1 MKCLL
6 CNDWIESLPKLRD
19 LIMFNQ
25 RKEYSCRSCK
35 HQFKNLSKERCQNC
49 NKELYGDACIDC
61 KLWMKKGYI
70 PKHLAI
76 YRYEE
81 NMKEYFSEKEAR
93 ERRLAIYTEKIQETV
108 LNKSAETIR
117 SLVDERHNQKM
128 TQQEISDIT
137 GIKPSNLARFESGG
151 RVPTLIVLEKY
162 ANALGKHIEIKI
174 CDD

>member
-1 MKCLL
+1 M
-6 CNDWIESLPKLRD
+6 
-19 LIMFNQ
+19 Q
-25 RKEYSCRSCK
+25 
-35 HQFKNLSKERCQNC
+35 
-49 NKELYGDACIDC
+49 
-61 KLWMKKGYI
+61 
-70 PKHLAI
+70 
-76 YRYEE
+76 E

-162 ANALGKHIEIKI
+162 ANALGKHIEIHIGVRHRKFFIKKI
-174 CDD
+174 

>member
-1 MKCLL
+1 M
-6 CNDWIESLPKLRD
+6 
-19 LIMFNQ
+19 Q
-25 RKEYSCRSCK
+25 
-35 HQFKNLSKERCQNC
+35 
-49 NKELYGDACIDC
+49 
-61 KLWMKKGYI
+61 
-70 PKHLAI
+70 
-76 YRYEE
+76 E

-162 ANALGKHIEIKI
+162 ANALGKHIEIHIGVRHQCWELSVNLRTLNQFTCSLKI
-174 CDD
+174 K

>member
-1 MKCLL
+1 M
-6 CNDWIESLPKLRD
+6 
-19 LIMFNQ
+19 Q
-25 RKEYSCRSCK
+25 
-35 HQFKNLSKERCQNC
+35 
-49 NKELYGDACIDC
+49 
-61 KLWMKKGYI
+61 
-70 PKHLAI
+70 
-76 YRYEE
+76 E

-137 GIKPSNLARFESGG
+137 GIKPSNLVRFESGG